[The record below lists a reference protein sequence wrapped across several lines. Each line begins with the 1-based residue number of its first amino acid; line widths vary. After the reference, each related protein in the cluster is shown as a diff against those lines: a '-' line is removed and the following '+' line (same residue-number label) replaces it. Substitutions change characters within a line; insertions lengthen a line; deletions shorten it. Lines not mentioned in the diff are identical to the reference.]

1 MMDRREALLLAKRL
15 KRRTRDPDVLTLC
28 ELSTGRMSTGQSRD
42 FGGRVTGHRR
52 LCFRLPYARC
62 ARHVGR
68 QRRRGKKDG
77 AMGAETDADVAARQP
92 CPGVAPEVRCSRCCG
107 TALPRVG
114 RGTGLGRP
122 ILWRLRDRPED

>member
-1 MMDRREALLLAKRL
+1 MMDRREALLLAERL

-28 ELSTGRMSTGQSRD
+28 EYVHGTMSTGQSRD

-68 QRRRGKKDG
+68 QRRQGRKNGDIG
-77 AMGAETDADVAARQP
+77 AGPDADGRARRALVA
-92 CPGVAPEVRCSRCCG
+92 
-107 TALPRVG
+107 T
-114 RGTGLGRP
+114 RP
-122 ILWRLRDRPED
+122 VTQCWAGA